1 MSPDTKLIAS
11 LVNRILVRLP
21 SNSGKKLDALEND
34 PLVNQTVT
42 ALIELSKFRLP
53 TITITL
59 LNLLDSIK
67 VNKRVK
73 IIKSYSYPFLFI

>member
-1 MSPDTKLIAS
+1 MELVINNIFFPEVQILYDGKEWGYETFWVKLIS
-11 LVNRILVRLP
+11 IPHLV
-21 SNSGKKLDALEND
+21 A
-34 PLVNQTVT
+34 

-67 VNKRVK
+67 VQTLQKH
-73 IIKSYSYPFLFI
+73 L